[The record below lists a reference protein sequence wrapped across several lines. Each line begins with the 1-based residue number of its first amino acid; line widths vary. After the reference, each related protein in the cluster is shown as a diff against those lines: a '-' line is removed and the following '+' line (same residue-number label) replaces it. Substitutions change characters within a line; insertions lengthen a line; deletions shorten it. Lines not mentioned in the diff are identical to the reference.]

1 LKLVVDLT
9 SLDTPSRSRG
19 MGRYVRELASGLAGL
34 SPSALGDVELLGLTH
49 LDASG
54 SHRITRDLASF
65 HGSPAVATPSARD
78 YYHWAYARRFGLWR
92 ALRAI
97 GATAVH
103 LPDPHATP
111 LLMPLTSCR
120 RIVTL
125 HDLIPVRWPERY
137 MGPKDGG
144 PLLGRAIERRRYQ
157 SADLVVAISDS
168 TRNDARTLLGVDPD
182 KIVRVYH
189 GIDFTKWK
197 VHRGASADV
206 IVSKRG
212 LSSQR
217 FLLYVGGYDWHKNV
231 EGMMAALARARRE
244 VRDLVLVWAGRLSD
258 ERQTLIRDRARQ
270 AGLADDAV
278 KLIGFVPDDE
288 LVALYGRA
296 VAHVLVSRYEGFG
309 LTLIEAMAS
318 GCPVVASTGGSLS
331 ELAANAAIVTDPDD
345 HEAIAAG
352 IVRLCR
358 EPELRAELIDRGLR
372 RAAEF
377 PLSAQAEAM
386 ARVYRTLLDVSR

>member
-1 LKLVVDLT
+1 
-9 SLDTPSRSRG
+9 
-19 MGRYVRELASGLAGL
+19 MGRYVRELAAGLAGL
-34 SPSALGDVELLGLTH
+34 PPSALGGVELLGLTH
-49 LDASG
+49 LDLDG
-54 SHRITRDLASF
+54 SYRITSELAAF
-65 HGSPAVATPSARD
+65 HGSPGVTTPSSRD
-78 YYHWAYARRFGLWR
+78 YYHWAYARRLALFR
-92 ALRAI
+92 AVRAI
-97 GATAVH
+97 GASAVH

-111 LLMPLTSCR
+111 LLMSLTSCR

-144 PLLGRAIERRRYQ
+144 PLVGTAIERRRYR

-182 KIVRVYH
+182 KLVRVYH

-197 VHRGASADV
+197 VHHGASADA
-206 IVSKRG
+206 IVAERG
-212 LSSQR
+212 LAQQR

-231 EGMMAALARARRE
+231 EGMMAAVARARRE
-244 VRDLVLVWAGRLSD
+244 FADLVLVWAGRLSD
-258 ERQTLIRDRARQ
+258 ERQALIRERARE
-270 AGLADDAV
+270 AGLPDDAV

-296 VAHVLVSRYEGFG
+296 IAHVLVSRYEGFG

-318 GCPVVASTGGSLS
+318 GCPVVASTGGSLA
-331 ELAANAAIVTDPDD
+331 ELAADAAIVADPDD
-345 HEAIAAG
+345 HDALASG

-358 EPELRAELIDRGLR
+358 EPELRAQFIDRGLR

-377 PLSAQAEAM
+377 PLTAQAEAM
-386 ARVYRTLLDVSR
+386 ARVYRALLEKK